1 MRNTVWGSSPSN
13 VCLAILPRVLPKP
26 PSAQK
31 PGSSSQCGLRARTFR
46 KHMANGTRGNKKQG
60 VCHPSL
66 LGKSKACAILV
77 SWEKLLFLCLQ
88 SLPHP
93 PSKPCDVLSL
103 EAALCALSWE
113 DTVSQAHCWAMLPQ
127 RCLGVSA
134 PALASGSHCIAKGH
148 LPTSDYLTHGLGEP
162 GFASLSH

>member
-1 MRNTVWGSSPSN
+1 MRNPVWGSSPSS

-31 PGSSSQCGLRARTFR
+31 PGSSPQCGLRARTFR
-46 KHMANGTRGNKKQG
+46 KHLANGTRDNRKQG
-60 VCHPSL
+60 MCHP
-66 LGKSKACAILV
+66 I
-77 SWEKLLFLCLQ
+77 SWKKLLFLCLQ

-93 PSKPCDVLSL
+93 PSKPCNVLSL

-134 PALASGSHCIAKGH
+134 PALASGSHCISKGR
-148 LPTSDYLTHGLGEP
+148 LPTSDYLTHGLGKP

>member
-1 MRNTVWGSSPSN
+1 MSSQSLP
-13 VCLAILPRVLPKP
+13 LPRSLALAHSV
-26 PSAQK
+26 
-31 PGSSSQCGLRARTFR
+31 ARE
-46 KHMANGTRGNKKQG
+46 QG
-60 VCHPSL
+60 PLESTWL
-66 LGKSKACAILV
+66 MGQGAAGSKACAILV

-93 PSKPCDVLSL
+93 PSKPRDVLSL
-103 EAALCALSWE
+103 EAGLCALSWE

-134 PALASGSHCIAKGH
+134 PAWASGSHCIAKGP

-162 GFASLSH
+162 GFVSLSH